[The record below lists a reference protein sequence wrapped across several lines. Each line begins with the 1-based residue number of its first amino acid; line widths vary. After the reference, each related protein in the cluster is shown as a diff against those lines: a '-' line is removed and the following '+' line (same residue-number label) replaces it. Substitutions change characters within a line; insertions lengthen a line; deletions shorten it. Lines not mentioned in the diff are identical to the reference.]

1 VRRTAATLLCLAAL
15 AAGAG
20 QAHADIDPA
29 SDVLLVENV
38 FFPYSPE
45 VCSELADPL
54 EELTERAA
62 RAGYPVKVALIG
74 GPEDLG
80 GAADMYADPQGY
92 ARFLG
97 EELAS
102 ARHPVRG
109 RDPERRGRDEPVLV
123 VMPDDGFG
131 VHAAGPRANRA
142 LEGLS
147 VPVEAS
153 PDDLARVALQ
163 AVPRLARAAGK
174 DVAAVRVEESC
185 GDSGGGVPA
194 AVVYAAPVLLL
205 LVAGAIAA
213 TRKSEDDG
221 EAER

>member
-1 VRRTAATLLCLAAL
+1 VRRALLGVLCAAACLA
-15 AAGAG
+15 GADS
-20 QAHADIDPA
+20 ARADIDPA
-29 SDVLLVENV
+29 SDVLLVQNV

-45 VCSELADPL
+45 VCSEVADPL
-54 EELTERAA
+54 EDLTETAA
-62 RAGYPVKVALIG
+62 EAGYPIKVALIAS
-74 GPEDLG
+74 PDDLG
-80 GAADMYADPQGY
+80 GAVDMFADPQEY

-109 RDPERRGRDEPVLV
+109 RDPERGRGSDPLLV

-131 VHAAGPRANRA
+131 LHRAGPRAERA

-147 VPVEAS
+147 VSVEAS
-153 PDDLARVALQ
+153 PEDLAQVALR
-163 AVPRLARAAGK
+163 AVPRLARANGK
-174 DVAAVRVEESC
+174 DVAAVEVESC

-194 AVVYAAPVLLL
+194 ALVYGAPVLLL

-213 TRKSEDDG
+213 TRRSDADEQ
-221 EAER
+221 A